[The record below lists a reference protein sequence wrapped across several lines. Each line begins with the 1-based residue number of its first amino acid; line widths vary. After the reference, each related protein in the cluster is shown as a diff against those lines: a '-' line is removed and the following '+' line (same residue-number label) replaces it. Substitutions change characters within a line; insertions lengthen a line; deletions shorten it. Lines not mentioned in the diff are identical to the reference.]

1 MPLQDLPP
9 ELLLQILS
17 SASTLPSLLSL
28 ALASRRIHSL
38 FLSSQATLIYSV
50 LATELGPDVLS
61 DALILADIR
70 ALDHASPAFLDTVE
84 ATLSTY
90 DGYLAR
96 GPASRRHPAAHQFSL
111 EQVLRLVRDYR
122 AVGYVA
128 GLYATCTLGMIRN
141 EIVPSLSAQ
150 GGRKEVDVAAAAAAM
165 TAPLSHMEWLRIL
178 RVFYR
183 LQMLL
188 CLWGGTWKRKGNWRG
203 YSLPRD
209 GPEADRVNFRLFGL
223 WDVWDVEAVFSAG
236 TFYEEFRERLA
247 KGWVG
252 DYSKHPTASSMTRRL
267 TCWVEDFRGIVGRIR
282 ADDEGVWQRVVE
294 ESSRF
299 SSGIEAAG
307 DEQRSGCAWYRDSV
321 GSYSRTKGLP
331 ERHWYPTSLRLG
343 GGSVGTVPYG
353 WVDAFDGLYAAN
365 FFERVFSGLGAMYG
379 PWSLFGFLVWDAG
392 RIEALKTSA
401 LLSRYTTG
409 WAGSGWI

>member
-17 SASTLPSLLSL
+17 SASTLPTLLSL

-150 GGRKEVDVAAAAAAM
+150 GGRKEVDVAAAAAAAM
-165 TAPLSHMEWLRIL
+165 TAPLSHVEWLRIL

-188 CLWGGTWKRKGNWRG
+188 CLWGGAWKG
-203 YSLPRD
+203 YSLCKHD
-209 GPEADRVNFRLFGL
+209 PEADRVNFRLFGL
-223 WDVWDVEAVFSAG
+223 WDVWDVDAVFSAG
-236 TFYEEFRERLA
+236 AFYQQFRVRLA
-247 KGWVG
+247 KRWVA
-252 DYSKHPTASSMTRRL
+252 DYSKHPTASGMTRRL
-267 TCWVEDFRGIVGRIR
+267 SCWFEEFRGIVGRIR
-282 ADDEGVWQRVVE
+282 ADDEGVWQRAVE
-294 ESSRF
+294 EASRF

-307 DEQRSGCAWYRDSV
+307 DEQRSRSGWFRYSV
-321 GSYSRTKGLP
+321 DSYSRTKGLP
-331 ERHWYPTSLRLG
+331 ERHWYPASLRLG

-365 FFERVFSGLGAMYG
+365 FFERVFSGLRAMYG
-379 PWSLFGFLVWDAG
+379 PWSLVGFLVWDAG